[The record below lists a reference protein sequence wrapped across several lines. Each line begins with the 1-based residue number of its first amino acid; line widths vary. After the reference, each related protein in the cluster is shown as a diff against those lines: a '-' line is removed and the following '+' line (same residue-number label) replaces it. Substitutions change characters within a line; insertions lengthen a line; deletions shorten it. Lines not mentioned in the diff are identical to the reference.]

1 MNKIKKCSKCNVN
14 NIDTKSSYCK
24 KCASEYYRLYRARK
38 KEPNINIDGLAAFI
52 QKIKRNNYYIDFYDI
67 SNIIFFYTIITD
79 DIHEYDKYRTG
90 KQIKM
95 MWDRIINFYN
105 KKNI

>member
-1 MNKIKKCSKCNVN
+1 MIKVKKCSKCNVN
-14 NIDTKSSYCK
+14 IIDTTSSYCK
-24 KCASEYYRLYRARK
+24 KCASEYYRLYRIRK
-38 KEPNINIDGLAAFI
+38 KEPNINIDGLNNFI
-52 QKIKRNNYYIDFYDI
+52 HKIKKNNYYIDFYDI

-79 DIHEYDKYRTG
+79 DIHEYDKFRTG